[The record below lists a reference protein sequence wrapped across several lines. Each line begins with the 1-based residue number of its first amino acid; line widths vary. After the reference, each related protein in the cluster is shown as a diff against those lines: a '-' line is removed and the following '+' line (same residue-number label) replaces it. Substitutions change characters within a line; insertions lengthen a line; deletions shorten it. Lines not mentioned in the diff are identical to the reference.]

1 MQAAEYEE
9 DEDAAR
15 VPVIRLAWWQD
26 RRVAMAA
33 AAVIAVLVI
42 ACTWLAISASIA
54 RERMALMEARA
65 AEGFLAPPST
75 ARTARV
81 RLNSGASVSLGGG
94 MPERVEIHVDARSNR
109 FNLFRIAIARDDGTA
124 VLHFDRLQRDTNGE
138 IRFALNSTLLPP
150 GAYSIR
156 VEGFSWRGDT
166 VPLGTIA
173 MTVLR

>member
-15 VPVIRLAWWQD
+15 VAVIRLAWWQD
-26 RRVAMAA
+26 RRVAIAA
-33 AAVIAVLVI
+33 ASVIAALAI

-54 RERMALMEARA
+54 RERMALMEAQA

-75 ARTARV
+75 TRTMRV
-81 RLNSGASVSLGGG
+81 GLNSGDSVDLGGG
-94 MPERVEIHVDARSNR
+94 TPERLEIRIDARSNR
-109 FNLFRIAIARDDGTA
+109 FNLFRIAIRRDDGTA
-124 VLHFDRLQRDTNGE
+124 VMHFDRLQRDTNGE

-156 VEGFSWRGDT
+156 VEGFTWRGET
-166 VPLGTIA
+166 TPLGTIA
-173 MTVLR
+173 MTVAR